1 MKAGP
6 ISANAL
12 AFDPDR
18 KPGGGDVGCVHR
30 DGSITFRG
38 RRYRTLAQL
47 PPECTAFR
55 AELGIQVQWRK
66 IYRAIDPKVRKTG

>member
-1 MKAGP
+1 MKPGSL
-6 ISANAL
+6 SAKTL

-55 AELGIQVQWRK
+55 ADLGAEVQWRK
-66 IYRAIDPKVRKTG
+66 MYRAIDPKERKRG